1 LANPV
6 DIPSACAW
14 RMIKLKGRK
23 VPKKN
28 KKLARAVARN
38 GGSLSGLT
46 NSMMIKGLGR
56 VSRRD
61 LTVRLAMI
69 MRPRII
75 KAAVRMDQAKPIWG
89 MRRSIIML
97 RNGWYPLLRTVV
109 ENKEWRKR
117 THGRITPPSDD
128 PEVTIPKASA
138 LLLKNHVATELFA
151 AKKIALAPTALQIP
165 CASRN

>member
-1 LANPV
+1 
-6 DIPSACAW
+6 
-14 RMIKLKGRK
+14 MTKLKGRK

-28 KKLARAVARN
+28 KKLARAVVRN

-56 VSRRD
+56 GLRRD

-75 KAAVRMDQAKPIWG
+75 KAAVRMDQAKPIRG

-97 RNGWYPLLRTVV
+97 TDR
-109 ENKEWRKR
+109 
-117 THGRITPPSDD
+117 
-128 PEVTIPKASA
+128 
-138 LLLKNHVATELFA
+138 
-151 AKKIALAPTALQIP
+151 
-165 CASRN
+165 